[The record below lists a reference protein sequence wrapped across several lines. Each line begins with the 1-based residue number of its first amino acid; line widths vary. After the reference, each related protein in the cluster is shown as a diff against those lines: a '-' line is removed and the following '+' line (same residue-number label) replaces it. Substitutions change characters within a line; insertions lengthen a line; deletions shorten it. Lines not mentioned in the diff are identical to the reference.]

1 MASIIASLSQVPD
14 VTFKYKNELLHLLSH
29 SHKPFFPGLGIPAA
43 MHPKPWLGRENPFV
57 GIIWMLASQGAGRA
71 LALTQVGVFLLS
83 PKWGQFCPVQKWSVK
98 LSKLFCSEKST
109 DLIFAS
115 LWSDFLSGA
124 VWSQQLDSVILYGVP
139 SNLGYPIV
147 LRQFWFCLGM
157 HRKGPQ

>member
-1 MASIIASLSQVPD
+1 
-14 VTFKYKNELLHLLSH
+14 
-29 SHKPFFPGLGIPAA
+29 
-43 MHPKPWLGRENPFV
+43 
-57 GIIWMLASQGAGRA
+57 MLASQGAGRA

-83 PKWGQFCPVQKWSVK
+83 PKWGQFCPVQKLSVK

-124 VWSQQLDSVILYGVP
+124 VWSQQLDSMILYGVP